1 MAHTAIRLGYLSI
14 SSGGGGAGF
23 EEYANL
29 AAFPPIG
36 EAETIYL
43 AADTKKIYVWT
54 GSAYEEVSSSEDKAN
69 RDLDNLIETSIPDGV
84 GLNSVSTTSFSIS
97 TSNSVTTN
105 PTGAIDIHSGNIA
118 NITSSTNS
126 GTVTIR
132 SGETTGSG
140 NTGDVFIYSGNNT
153 GDGQSGNITI
163 TPGTTADDNKT
174 TGSVIIS
181 SGYPLG
187 NSNSGKVSIFSN
199 TSPNNSGDLE
209 ILSGDSTAAGN
220 SGDIILS
227 TGGVTSGNR
236 GLVKLNNNT
245 RLILQDDIGDKL
257 VRLQLSN
264 GVTEGYGQFFFNRIR
279 SDKEVFIGAM
289 ESHVDDNGAQ
299 VVFSGTF
306 SLSDTD
312 GQYKTSDVRLQTLSN
327 SGFRDANNVAVS
339 SGDIYISTHPSF
351 VQGTETNANTGNIS
365 LNTGNPSGSGVRGNI
380 SLNGDYITV
389 NSKQI
394 KNLANGTSSNDA
406 VNLSQLTSA
415 ISPLEDI
422 SEIYKFYAY
431 ENNASIYADGRPG
444 IRDTSAL
451 IRDGWYYQNSA
462 DQKINWYFFD
472 GNPTSP
478 NYQGA
483 ISQSNF
489 STYVVMTLD
498 SKNAK
503 PIIGLYSLPTG
514 VGDALPGFAHSR
526 WIYQLSTA
534 ALAPLSAGKQYLF
547 YTGSNPSAHP
557 EIPHIQLDL
566 VPAQSIGDL
575 NPAELI
581 LTAALNSDSVE
592 PAGDVQWMVES
603 LGVWSPSIK
612 QEMDLRIRTVPLN
625 TSDKIDAIYLPSYVD
640 DVVEYANLAAF
651 PPTGETGKIYV
662 ALDTNKIYRWSG
674 SAYIEISPSE
684 SATWGSITGTLSSQT
699 DLQEALDDKYDAS
712 NPAGYITLA
721 EVPESAVTS
730 VNTRTGDVFLTRVDV
745 GLGDVDNTSDLDKPI
760 STATQTALD
769 DKANENLDNLTA
781 TAIPDGINLESIST
795 NTSATTGF
803 QVRTKTQ
810 TTSNSGS
817 IRVISGDVT
826 GDFTS
831 GGARVW
837 SGDNLN
843 AQKSNSNLTA
853 TGLVTILSG
862 SITSGTGSTGNVAL
876 NTGRIQGSLSQG
888 NTGPVSLSTGNNDGI
903 GNTGD
908 INFTTG
914 EADQGNSGNIN
925 FTAGLASGN
934 IGKAFFRVAEIDVD
948 GVKITS
954 LANGTLDGDA
964 VNLSQLN
971 DILDYTPADTSAWIA
986 PVPDDVKEALDQLA
1000 DRLDSGTGVTIT
1012 AFEDMKEPT
1021 GFINRTDSTI
1031 SFDDSTRIFTIAPVG
1046 SSFSFY
1052 IKGNKFTKTTAQTVT
1067 IPDTSGS
1074 HYIYF
1079 NTSGV
1084 LVSTQVF
1091 DISIIEQD
1099 AYVSLVYW
1107 NTDTIPHSRSY
1118 FAEERHGITMDG
1130 TTHAYLHT
1138 IFGARYLSGLALGGF
1153 TIGNG
1158 TLDSHAQF
1166 TSDSGSIRDEDIL
1179 HTIGAQTQIP
1189 ILFRQGQLW
1198 RKKAADNFPVIYS
1211 GSAGYTGANGR
1222 LPYNQ
1227 YTGGAWQLT
1236 EVSSNKFVLVHYFAT
1251 NDVDNKVVGIQGIA
1265 EYNDIPAARNAAS
1278 TEITTLSD
1286 LPFTEFVPIGTVIFQ
1301 TNTYTNAIDARIV
1314 PTNGANYMDFRGT
1327 QLYTPAGEATE
1338 HSLLSGLADDDH
1350 IQYHTD
1356 ARGDARYNLKSTGD
1370 ISETSYS
1377 ITNSQT
1383 SAHNITGFAF
1393 DNAIVRSFEA
1403 EVSVKI
1409 DADTDL
1415 FEKVSISGIHKSA
1428 DWEISIRSLGDST
1441 GIVFSITS
1449 AGQLQ
1454 YTSLNYTGFVSGV
1467 IKFRATTLSI

>member
-1 MAHTAIRLGYLSI
+1 MAHTAIRLGYI
-14 SSGGGGAGF
+14 AVSSGGGGGGGGY
-23 EEYANL
+23 EQYSSL
-29 AAFPPIG
+29 ASFPPIG
-36 EAETIYL
+36 VAGVIYL
-43 AADTKKIYVWT
+43 AANTNKLYKWNTVSYVEISPSEVVSVNTKT
-54 GSAYEEVSSSEDKAN
+54 GVVVLAKADIGLSN
-69 RDLDNLIETSIPDGV
+69 VDNTSDLNKPISTATQNALDDLDERIIPIEERDE
-84 GLNSVSTTSFSIS
+84 
-97 TSNSVTTN
+97 VTT
-105 PTGAIDIHSGNIA
+105 
-118 NITSSTNS
+118 
-126 GTVTIR
+126 V
-132 SGETTGSG
+132 
-140 NTGDVFIYSGNNT
+140 
-153 GDGQSGNITI
+153 
-163 TPGTTADDNKT
+163 
-174 TGSVIIS
+174 
-181 SGYPLG
+181 
-187 NSNSGKVSIFSN
+187 
-199 TSPNNSGDLE
+199 
-209 ILSGDSTAAGN
+209 
-220 SGDIILS
+220 
-227 TGGVTSGNR
+227 
-236 GLVKLNNNT
+236 
-245 RLILQDDIGDKL
+245 
-257 VRLQLSN
+257 
-264 GVTEGYGQFFFNRIR
+264 
-279 SDKEVFIGAM
+279 
-289 ESHVDDNGAQ
+289 
-299 VVFSGTF
+299 
-306 SLSDTD
+306 
-312 GQYKTSDVRLQTLSN
+312 
-327 SGFRDANNVAVS
+327 
-339 SGDIYISTHPSF
+339 
-351 VQGTETNANTGNIS
+351 
-365 LNTGNPSGSGVRGNI
+365 
-380 SLNGDYITV
+380 
-389 NSKQI
+389 
-394 KNLANGTSSNDA
+394 
-406 VNLSQLTSA
+406 
-415 ISPLEDI
+415 
-422 SEIYKFYAY
+422 YAY
-431 ENNASIYADGRPG
+431 ENNAQVYADGRPG
-444 IRDTSAL
+444 VIDPSSL
-451 IRDGWYYQNSA
+451 IRDGWYFKNA
-462 DQKINWYFFD
+462 IAGQKINWYYFD
-472 GNPTSP
+472 GLN
-478 NYQGA
+478 QGTCTLGDFKSA
-483 ISQSNF
+483 
-489 STYVVMTLD
+489 YAVMTFD
-498 SKNAK
+498 AVSGAAA
-503 PIIGLYSLPTG
+503 PIIAVYTIPTG
-514 VGDALPGFAHSR
+514 TGDVIPGFAHSR
-526 WIYQLSTA
+526 IVYDGTMI
-534 ALAPLSAGKQYLF
+534 PTPVVGKQYLV
-547 YTGSNPSAHP
+547 YAGENPPVHP
-557 EIPHIQLDL
+557 NLPRINLPIIPSL
-566 VPAQSIGDL
+566 SIGDKL
-575 NPAELI
+575 PAEQI
-581 LTAALNSDSVE
+581 LTISFGSATG
-592 PAGDVQWMVES
+592 AGVNQVQFMVET
-603 LGVWSPSIK
+603 LGLFSDPVK
-612 QEMDLRIRTVPLN
+612 HELDLRIRTVPLN

-674 SAYIEISPSE
+674 SVYIEISPSE
-684 SATWGSITGTLSSQT
+684 SATWGSITGTLSTQT

-721 EVPESAVTS
+721 EVPSSAVTS
-730 VNTRTGDVFLTRVDV
+730 VNGQTGDVILDKEDIDLGNVDNTSDLNKPISNDTQDALDLITDV
-745 GLGDVDNTSDLDKPI
+745 NWTGDYNNGTTYTVGDGVMYNGASFRMIASIGAAGYAPPAYPANWLQVTDYVSPNDIGLGNVDNTSDLDKPI

-769 DKANENLDNLTA
+769 
-781 TAIPDGINLESIST
+781 
-795 NTSATTGF
+795 
-803 QVRTKTQ
+803 
-810 TTSNSGS
+810 
-817 IRVISGDVT
+817 
-826 GDFTS
+826 
-831 GGARVW
+831 
-837 SGDNLN
+837 
-843 AQKSNSNLTA
+843 
-853 TGLVTILSG
+853 
-862 SITSGTGSTGNVAL
+862 
-876 NTGRIQGSLSQG
+876 
-888 NTGPVSLSTGNNDGI
+888 
-903 GNTGD
+903 
-908 INFTTG
+908 
-914 EADQGNSGNIN
+914 
-925 FTAGLASGN
+925 
-934 IGKAFFRVAEIDVD
+934 
-948 GVKITS
+948 
-954 LANGTLDGDA
+954 
-964 VNLSQLN
+964 

-1091 DISIIEQD
+1091 NISIIEQD

-1158 TLDSHAQF
+1158 SLDSHAQF

-1222 LPYNQ
+1222 LPYNE

-1251 NDVDNKVVGIQGIA
+1251 NDVDNKVVGIQGINQ
-1265 EYNDIPAARNAAS
+1265 YNDVPAARNAAS

-1383 SAHNITGFAF
+1383 SAHNITDFAF

-1409 DADTDL
+1409 DADADL
-1415 FEKVSISGIHKSA
+1415 FEKVSISGIQKSA

-1441 GIVFSITS
+1441 GVVFSITS

-1467 IKFRATTLSI
+1467 IRFRATTLSI